1 MEVKKI
7 FLKLKTYQQVY
18 MLMRMTEKEKL
29 TMQERGDDYSISLSR
44 QKWEQAQR
52 MGSSTLMKETA
63 LNKSGT
69 TYMIYFLFYRL
80 SQH

>member
-1 MEVKKI
+1 
-7 FLKLKTYQQVY
+7 

-69 TYMIYFLFYRL
+69 TYMIYFLFYHL

>member
-1 MEVKKI
+1 
-7 FLKLKTYQQVY
+7 

-29 TMQERGDDYSISLSR
+29 MMQERGDDYRSTFLSG
-44 QKWEQAQR
+44 QKWERAQR
-52 MGSSTLMKETA
+52 IGSSAPMKETA

-69 TYMIYFLFYRL
+69 TYMIYFLFYHL

>member
-1 MEVKKI
+1 
-7 FLKLKTYQQVY
+7 

-44 QKWEQAQR
+44 QKWEQAQK